1 MIKTFILLKPV
12 DTNFFTIYEK
22 FPGSQHGSWN
32 RCKAGAQN
40 CKKCKCS
47 NVYYYG
53 YRIWMPLILF
63 IMYNLML

>member
-1 MIKTFILLKPV
+1 M
-12 DTNFFTIYEK
+12 NFSPSTR
-22 FPGSQHGSWN
+22 GSLDPSMDLGID
-32 RCKAGAQN
+32 KAGAQN

-63 IMYNLML
+63 IMYDLMI